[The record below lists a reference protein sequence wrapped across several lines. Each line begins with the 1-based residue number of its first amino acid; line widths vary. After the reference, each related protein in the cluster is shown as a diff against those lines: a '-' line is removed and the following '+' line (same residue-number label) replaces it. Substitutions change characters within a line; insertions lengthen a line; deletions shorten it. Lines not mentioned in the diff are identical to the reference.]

1 MHREINWRNGPVSPH
16 SQTLRSAAGFLL
28 AALGVGAVLLL
39 LEFNQGTRVLSDPA
53 LRALDHARSYLVQSQ
68 GLEQRLLDE
77 SRGARQDLEAA
88 DELLTA
94 VEKTAPSAT
103 GEIEGLRTSLTAL
116 ETRGARGQMPPQ
128 ELEARFQK
136 ARRRIGRLI
145 DTRQA
150 LYR

>member
-1 MHREINWRNGPVSPH
+1 MHRKINWRTEPASSH
-16 SQTLRSAAGFLL
+16 SQALRSAAGFLL

-39 LEFNQGTRVLSDPA
+39 LEFNQGMRVLSDPA
-53 LRALDHARSYLVQSQ
+53 LQALDHARSYLDQSQ
-68 GLEQRLLDE
+68 GLEQRLRKE
-77 SRGARQDLEAA
+77 SRGARQDLQAA

-103 GEIEGLRTSLTAL
+103 GEIEGLRTNLAAL
-116 ETRGARGQMPPQ
+116 ETRGARGEIPTE
-128 ELEARFQK
+128 ELEARFHK
-136 ARRRIGRLI
+136 VRRRIGRLI

>member
-1 MHREINWRNGPVSPH
+1 MHREINWRNEPASPD
-16 SQTLRSAAGFLL
+16 SQALRSAAGFLL

-53 LRALDHARSYLVQSQ
+53 LQALDHARTYLDEAQ
-68 GLEQRLLDE
+68 GLEQRLLEE
-77 SRGARQDLEAA
+77 SRGARKDLEAA
-88 DELLTA
+88 DQLLTA

-103 GEIEGLRTSLTAL
+103 GGIEALRTSLAAL
-116 ETRGARGQMPPQ
+116 ETRGARGELPRE

-136 ARRRIGRLI
+136 VRGRLEGLI

-150 LYR
+150 LNR